1 MQEET
6 ELLDLE
12 FYLEIKDDL
21 SFVKERSERTVHLC
35 LISVFP
41 DEYHNDFIKVERIL
55 HGTIVDNKTT
65 PKSLFL

>member
-1 MQEET
+1 MQDET

-12 FYLEIKDDL
+12 FYLEKIKDDM
-21 SFVKERSERTVHLC
+21 SFVKDMKESERTEF
-35 LISVFP
+35 IRSVDFCFP

-65 PKSLFL
+65 T